1 MLTKKISK
9 ATEYNWKK
17 LNSNSKEKLTKR
29 ANKTQSKKRIIATN
43 YLNVTKT
50 NMFLKNVM
58 EIESSVE
65 NIMYTL
71 AYSALSQN
79 GILQKTHVKEF
90 LQKYSHLE
98 QVPIDIPAD
107 IWDSDNDILGFIYQS
122 LITEGERNITG
133 QYYTCKSVVEHIV
146 GNKHLSDTE
155 TFFRPLLW

>member
-1 MLTKKISK
+1 MPRISK

-17 LNSNSKEKLTKR
+17 LKSDSKEKLTKR

-43 YLNVTKT
+43 YLDDSKA
-50 NMFLKNVM
+50 NMLLKNVM

-79 GILQKTHVKEF
+79 CILHRKHVKNF
-90 LQKYSHLE
+90 LQKYSHFE
-98 QVPIDIPAD
+98 QVAIDIPAD

-122 LITEGERNITG
+122 LIT
-133 QYYTCKSVVEHIV
+133 
-146 GNKHLSDTE
+146 
-155 TFFRPLLW
+155 